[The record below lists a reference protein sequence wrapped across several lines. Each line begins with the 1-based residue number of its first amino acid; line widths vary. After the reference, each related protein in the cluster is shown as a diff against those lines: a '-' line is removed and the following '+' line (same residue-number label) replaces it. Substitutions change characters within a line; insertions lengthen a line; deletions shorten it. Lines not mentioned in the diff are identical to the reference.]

1 MSTVLTEKA
10 IGGMGALQSPRR
22 RITEMAPS
30 TIPVRKRRP
39 TTNISTAKRPNDVST
54 RRGTG
59 SERLMYYLVETNKS
73 FVQASADLESAVQRH
88 GFGVLHV
95 HDLGTALRGKGVRL

>member
-1 MSTVLTEKA
+1 
-10 IGGMGALQSPRR
+10 
-22 RITEMAPS
+22 
-30 TIPVRKRRP
+30 
-39 TTNISTAKRPNDVST
+39 
-54 RRGTG
+54 
-59 SERLMYYLVETNKS
+59 MYYLVETNKS